1 MKTVNLIGHSAS
13 FEITKPS
20 LLTDEEISALWH
32 EAQEQPFKFAR
43 LIERKI
49 REQTDNAG

>member
-1 MKTVNLIGHSAS
+1 MKNVSVTGHSAQ

-20 LLTDEEISALWH
+20 QLTDEEISALWH
-32 EAQEQPFKFAR
+32 EAQEQPFRFAR

-49 REQTDNAG
+49 RDERSDA